1 MPRPARPHPL
11 DLGAG
16 GYSYLERPNATLLA
30 LAGRHVLSGHVR
42 PRLLDVGCGAG
53 ANARALRE
61 RAPGAVLVG
70 IEPDPGA
77 AALAREACDEVF
89 VGRVEE
95 WLAAD
100 GASAAPFDGVLL
112 SDVVEHVVD
121 PLALLRSLLAA
132 PALVRATWLVSVPNY
147 AVWYNRL
154 RTLAGRFDY
163 APSGLYDRTHLRF
176 FTRASLRDLLAAAR
190 LEILEEAST
199 PSLVQAAAPWLRR
212 AFTAELA
219 RGDHLALESSALYRV
234 YRDALE
240 PAETALC
247 GLWPSLLGFQ
257 LVVAARRDG

>member
-1 MPRPARPHPL
+1 MPRPAAPHPL
-11 DLGAG
+11 DLAAG
-16 GYSYLERPNATLLA
+16 GYAYLERPNATLLA
-30 LAGRHVLSGHVR
+30 LAGRHVLGGRPR

-61 RAPGAVLVG
+61 RAPGAFLAG

-89 VGRVEE
+89 TGRVED
-95 WLAAD
+95 WLAAH

-112 SDVVEHVVD
+112 SDVLEHVVD
-121 PLALLRSLLAA
+121 PLALLRSLIAA
-132 PALVRATWLVSVPNY
+132 PALARATLLVSVPNY

-176 FTRASLRDLLAAAR
+176 FTRASLRGLVAAAG
-190 LEILEEAST
+190 LAILEEAST

-212 AFTAELA
+212 AFGAELA
-219 RGDHLALESSALYRV
+219 RGEHLALDSSALYRV
-234 YRDALE
+234 YRVALE

-247 GLWPSLLGFQ
+247 GAWPTLLGFQ
-257 LVVAARRDG
+257 LVLAARRAG